1 MRKHPL
7 AVCEEC
13 PLQHDKCA
21 PTTGPS
27 NAKVA
32 VVSRS
37 PGVHDVNNGRPFSGP
52 SGEVLNY
59 MLRSNDVKREDIIT
73 TNLVL
78 CYSDDPPKAALNACR
93 PRLES
98 EIANAETII
107 AAGVE
112 AVQAFIGK
120 VSISSARGIE
130 HTKDHKR
137 VIATSNPAVVL
148 YDSDAFP
155 YLVEDFKLALNPP
168 SEVQYPTVN
177 YYDTPKSTE
186 KLLKQLAEY
195 KGTIATDLE
204 GHSKHIEC
212 AGFAYEPD
220 KAHVISRRGIVEN
233 WSQFKKFYSLKK
245 NWLWH
250 NGVYDVKLLR
260 QNGIRSRIVDDTFPL
275 SYALDERTEG
285 VHGLKYLART
295 QLGWKNY
302 EPEVIDEFFETG
314 LLDPQNLETLWEY
327 NGYDCA
333 ATLQLFSILIERAK
347 KDEVHDL
354 YRNLMVPFMNA
365 LVDIELRGFTYDAI
379 AAADLNEELVIPEL
393 RRLRAE
399 MRKIVGLEFFNPASN
414 KQVSAF
420 AYDTCGL
427 VHSLKSTKKRKFDRS
442 FSDPV
447 RVEILADRYD
457 ANSKWKE
464 PLKRFAELHDA
475 WAEIDKQRGTYIEG
489 LIKLIHEDGKLYAT
503 FNPCGTVTG
512 RPSSRKPNFLNI
524 TRTGKNI
531 VPAIRTLFKPS
542 SGNVLIQGDY
552 SQAELRVIAKL
563 SGDSELLSIYRDTSR
578 SLHVETAT
586 AFYGHSYT
594 KDQYVKSKNINF
606 GVCYGQ
612 SAFAFAQ
619 MYHMPQD
626 EAQAY
631 IDNWFKKFPDVKK
644 WIEATHQIIFKEQ
657 VLANPFGR
665 KRRFHLITDENLQDT
680 LREGVNF
687 LPQSTASDFTEFA
700 VVELNAQRVPVNN
713 TVYDS
718 IIADV
723 PEKDAR
729 EVQILMR
736 EVMEKIPR
744 ETLGWEDIPFRVDIS
759 VSEKSWGDVQEVEL
773 EAA

>member
-7 AVCEEC
+7 AKCEEC
-13 PLQHDKCA
+13 SLQRDKCA

-27 NAKVA
+27 NAKIA

-37 PGVHDVNNGRPFSGP
+37 PGVHDVSNGKPFSGP

-59 MLRSNDVKREDIIT
+59 MLRANDVKREDIIT

-78 CYSDDPPKAALNACR
+78 CYSDDPPKDAINACR
-93 PRLES
+93 ERLES
-98 EIANAETII
+98 EIQNVDTII

-112 AVQAFIGK
+112 AVQAFVGK

-130 HTKDHKR
+130 HEKDGKR
-137 VIATSNPAVVL
+137 VIVTSNPAVVL

-168 SEVQYPTVN
+168 PDVIYPEVIV
-177 YYDTPKSTE
+177 YDTPSKTE
-186 KLLKQLAEY
+186 KLLRTFAEHD
-195 KGTIATDLE
+195 GPIATDLE
-204 GHSKHIEC
+204 GRNEHIEC
-212 AGFAYEPD
+212 AGFSIEPGR
-220 KAHVISRRGIVEN
+220 AHVLTRRAIRDN
-233 WSQFKKFYSLKK
+233 WDLFKKFYELDK

-250 NGVYDVKLLR
+250 NGVYDVKLLKLN
-260 QNGIRSRIVDDTFPL
+260 QIFSRIVDDTFPL
-275 SYALDERTEG
+275 SYVLDERTEG
-285 VHGLKYLART
+285 VHGLKFLART

-302 EPEVIDEFFETG
+302 ETDAIDNYFETG
-314 LLDPQNLETLWEY
+314 ELPIDVGEFYQY

-333 ATLQLFSILIERAK
+333 ATYQLLPLLEDRARR
-347 KDEVHDL
+347 DNTYEL
-354 YRNLMVPFMNA
+354 YKHHMIPFLNA
-365 LVDIELRGFTYDAI
+365 LVDIELRGFRFDAV
-379 AAADLNEELVIPEL
+379 AAADLNEEVVIPE
-393 RRLRAE
+393 
-399 MRKIVGLEFFNPASN
+399 MRKLQKKMAEIVGLEFFNPASN
-414 KQVSAF
+414 KQTNAF
-420 AYDTCGL
+420 VYDVCGL
-427 VHSLKSTKKRKFDRS
+427 QHSLKSTRKRSFERS

-457 ANSKWKE
+457 AKPKFKE
-464 PLKRFAELHDA
+464 QLKEFAGLHDS
-475 WAEIDKQRGTYIEG
+475 WAEINKQKGTYIEG
-489 LIKLIHEDGKLYAT
+489 LIKHVREDGKLYTT
-503 FNPCGTVTG
+503 FNPAGTVTG
-512 RPSSRKPNFLNI
+512 RPSARNPNFLNI
-524 TRTGKNI
+524 TRTARNV
-531 VPAIRTLFKPS
+531 VPAIRTLFTPS
-542 SGNVLIQGDY
+542 PGCVIVQGDY

-563 SGDSELLSIYRDTSR
+563 SQDSELLGIYRDTNR
-578 SLHVETAT
+578 SLHKETAS
-586 AFYGHSYT
+586 AFYGANYT

-619 MYHMPQD
+619 MYHMEQS

-657 VLANPFGR
+657 YLVNPFGR

-687 LPQSTASDFTEFA
+687 LPQSTASEFTLAA
-700 VVELNAQRVPVNN
+700 VVELNAAGVPIIN

-723 PEKDAR
+723 PERDAK
-729 EVQILMR
+729 EVEVLMK
-736 EVMEKIPR
+736 EVMEKQPI
-744 ETLGWEDIPFRVDIS
+744 EKLGWDDIPFKVDIS
-759 VSEKSWGDVQEVEL
+759 VSAKSWGEVE
-773 EAA
+773 EVEIAA

>member
-7 AVCEEC
+7 AECEKC
-13 PLQHDKCA
+13 PLQRDKCA

-27 NAKVA
+27 NAKIA

-37 PGVHDVNNGRPFSGP
+37 PGVHDVTNSRPFSGP

-78 CYSDDPPKAALNACR
+78 CYSDDPPKEAINACR

-98 EIANAETII
+98 EIQNVETVI

-112 AVQAFIGK
+112 AVQAFVGK
-120 VSISSARGIE
+120 VAISSARGVE
-130 HTKDHKR
+130 HEKDGKR
-137 VIATSNPAVVL
+137 VIVTSNPAVVL

-168 SEVQYPTVN
+168 PDVIYPEVKV
-177 YYDTPKSTE
+177 YDTPKGTE
-186 KLLKQLAEY
+186 KLLKKLADHD
-195 KGTIATDLE
+195 GVIATDLE
-204 GHSKHIEC
+204 GRFDHIEC
-212 AGFAYEPD
+212 AGFAIEPHT
-220 KAHVISRRGIVEN
+220 AHVITRRAIVEN
-233 WSQFKKFYSLKK
+233 WDLFKKFYELDKS
-245 NWLWH
+245 WLWH
-250 NGVYDVKLLR
+250 NGVYDCKLLKL
-260 QNGIRSRIVDDTFPL
+260 NDIHSRIIDDTFAL
-275 SYALDERTEG
+275 SYVLDERTEG

-302 EPEVIDEFFETG
+302 ETDAIDNYFETG
-314 LLDPQNLETLWEY
+314 ELPVDVMEFYQY

-333 ATLQLFSILIERAK
+333 GTFQLLQLLEERAK
-347 KDEVHDL
+347 KDETYNL
-354 YRNLMVPFMNA
+354 YKHRMIPRMNA
-365 LVDIELRGFTYDAI
+365 LVDIELRGFHYNAV
-379 AAADLNEELVIPEL
+379 AAADLNEEIVLP
-393 RRLRAE
+393 E
-399 MRKIVGLEFFNPASN
+399 MRKLKKRMSEIVGLEFFNPASN
-414 KQVSAF
+414 KQVNAF

-427 VHSLKSTKKRKFDRS
+427 VHSLKDTKKRKFSRS

-447 RVEILADRYD
+447 RVEILADRFD
-457 ANSKWKE
+457 AIPKFKKQLKE
-464 PLKRFAELHDA
+464 FAELHDN
-475 WAEIDKQRGTYIEG
+475 WSEINKQKGTYIEG
-489 LIKLIHEDGKLYAT
+489 LIKHVRDDGKLYTT
-503 FNPCGTVTG
+503 FNPAGTVTG
-512 RPSSRKPNFLNI
+512 RPSSRNPNFLNI
-524 TRTGKNI
+524 TRTARNV
-531 VPAIRTLFKPS
+531 VPAIRTLFTPS
-542 SGNVLIQGDY
+542 PGCIIVQGDY

-563 SGDSELLSIYRDTSR
+563 SQDSELLSIYRDTHR
-578 SLHVETAT
+578 SLHQETAR
-586 AFYGHSYT
+586 AFYGANYT

-619 MYHMPQD
+619 MYHMPQE

-644 WIEATHQIIFKEQ
+644 WIEATHQVIFKEQ
-657 VLANPFGR
+657 YLVNPFGR

-687 LPQSTASDFTEFA
+687 LPQSTASDFTFDA
-700 VVELNAQRVPVNN
+700 VVELNDQGVPIVN

-723 PEKDAR
+723 PEKDA
-729 EVQILMR
+729 EEAIILMR
-736 EVMEKIPR
+736 EVMERQPA
-744 ETLGWEDIPFRVDIS
+744 ETLGWDDIPFRVDIS
-759 VSEKSWGDVQEVEL
+759 TSDISWGDVEEIEV
-773 EAA
+773 AA